1 MEKLSKT
8 NRDFA
13 ARFVLEHISGK
24 NLTIK
29 DTVSKSGLNYGL
41 MKAMLYASYVLF
53 LDTANQNYI
62 ALRITGLSSHRK
74 TILIFQDAS
83 ILSTMELIFIRKD
96 VLSV

>member
-1 MEKLSKT
+1 MEKLIKT
-8 NRDFA
+8 NRDFF
-13 ARFVLEHISGK
+13 ARSVLEHISGK

-29 DTVSKSGLNYGL
+29 DTENKSGLSYGL

-62 ALRITGLSSHRK
+62 ALKITGFPSHRK
-74 TILIFQDAS
+74 TILIFQDVS

-96 VLSV
+96 ALSV